1 MITEENI
8 IYTTTLIK
16 AYNYE
21 KNICNTGTGFFC
33 KDEENYYLIS
43 NKHIVDGCTEFE
55 FKVPMYGDDK
65 IVTTK
70 IKIDPSSHSLYD
82 IGVIGINAVMSSNYK
97 YNIKFIEIS
106 DFYNDQP
113 FKCSNIENIIMLGY
127 PQGMK
132 GDPLG
137 CPIIKSGITAT
148 PISKKYND
156 QEIFLTD
163 ILSFPGSSGSPIFIK
178 YNDSYILV
186 GIHYA
191 SATTIDDG
199 SHIGLGFCIKDSI
212 LYNWIKGI

>member
-70 IKIDPSSHSLYD
+70 IEITPSSHSLYD
-82 IGVIGINAVMSSNYK
+82 IGVICINSIMSSKYK

-106 DFYNDQP
+106 DFYNDQS
-113 FKCSNIENIIMLGY
+113 FKFSNIENVIMLGY
-127 PQGMK
+127 PQEIK

-137 CPIIKSGITAT
+137 CPIINSGITAT
-148 PISKKYND
+148 PISRKYNN

-163 ILSFPGSSGSPIFIK
+163 ILSFPGSSGSPIFIRH
-178 YNDSYILV
+178 NDVYIFV

-191 SATTIDDG
+191 SATMDDG
-199 SHIGLGFCIKDSI
+199 LHIGLGFCVKDSI

>member
-1 MITEENI
+1 MKSHTSLVAQQTRLNEWAD
-8 IYTTTLIK
+8 LIRDCQ
-16 AYNYE
+16 NR
-21 KNICNTGTGFFC
+21 
-33 KDEENYYLIS
+33 
-43 NKHIVDGCTEFE
+43 
-55 FKVPMYGDDK
+55 
-65 IVTTK
+65 
-70 IKIDPSSHSLYD
+70 
-82 IGVIGINAVMSSNYK
+82 
-97 YNIKFIEIS
+97 
-106 DFYNDQP
+106 
-113 FKCSNIENIIMLGY
+113 